1 MDAVKFI
8 KERDRMCRFYHHA
21 GDCYQCPAKDCE
33 CSALE
38 GMVDDDNF
46 VTIVEEWSAAH
57 PRKTR
62 QSVFLE
68 QYPQADIDKA
78 GLLILCPK
86 RISAY
91 IRVTANC
98 MRQGCSYCR
107 RGEPGMG
114 VRMDTR
120 AHAAAHHGT
129 GDKEEL

>member
-38 GMVDDDNF
+38 GMVDDDNI

-62 QSVFLE
+62 QSVFLK
-68 QYPQADIDKA
+68 QYPIAVLDKD
-78 GLLILCPK
+78 GVLRICPSFVGGDVSEKYRCLC
-86 RISAY
+86 STDCGA
-91 IRVTANC
+91 
-98 MRQGCSYCR
+98 CR
-107 RGEPGMG
+107 REFWMHEGG
-114 VRMDTR
+114 V
-120 AHAAAHHGT
+120 
-129 GDKEEL
+129 K